1 MWQCIVHVYH
11 ALLPTVR
18 QVLAT
23 ERSICTATQCF
34 TDENAAF
41 GLLPPHETE
50 SAVPELMA
58 LAMATAVLA
67 AAMMARRP
75 PSSSSSSA
83 AAGAS
88 KS

>member
-18 QVLAT
+18 QVLAR
-23 ERSICTATQCF
+23 RSICTATQCF
-34 TDENAAF
+34 TGENAAF

-75 PSSSSSSA
+75 PSSSSFSS